1 MGTVFVFAQKFFT
14 NFKLMRKL
22 LLPASTLFLIVLIYS
37 FRSVTSVL
45 EGPVHWLSF
54 EQAVEKAKKNP
65 RPIMVDIYT
74 SWCGPCKMM
83 TANTFG
89 NEQIAKYLNENF
101 YCVKFDAET
110 FDTIHLTL
118 MVRDSVLNK
127 DGKTKRLVESPKE
140 FKFYNP
146 APAGTKKSPHQFASS
161 ILDNNLSYPSIVF
174 LNDKV
179 QRLNI
184 IKGYHQPAQFEPIMK
199 YFGTGAWQKQG
210 YDEYAKTFKSDL
222 KTQ

>member
-1 MGTVFVFAQKFFT
+1 MT
-14 NFKLMRKL
+14 L
-22 LLPASTLFLIVLIYS
+22 LILSATYAFRPKPAAA
-37 FRSVTSVL
+37 

-54 EQAVEKAKKNP
+54 EEAVEKAKKNP

-83 TANTFG
+83 SANTFG
-89 NEQIAKYLNENF
+89 NEQIAKYLNEKF

-118 MVRDSVLNK
+118 MVRDSVPDKN
-127 DGKTKRLVESPKE
+127 GKLKMVEAPRQ
-140 FKFYNP
+140 FTFFNP
-146 APAGTKKSPHQFASS
+146 APAGTKRSPHQFAAS

-199 YFGTGAWQKQG
+199 YFGTGSWQTVQ
-210 YDEYAKTFKSDL
+210 YDDYVKTFKSDL
-222 KTQ
+222 KSQ